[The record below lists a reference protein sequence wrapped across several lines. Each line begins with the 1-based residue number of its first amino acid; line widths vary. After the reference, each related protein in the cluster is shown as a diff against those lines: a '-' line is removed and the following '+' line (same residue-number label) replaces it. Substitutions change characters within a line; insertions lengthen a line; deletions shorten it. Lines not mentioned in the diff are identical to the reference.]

1 MRTHI
6 STHHL
11 ASLAAPL
18 AVAFA
23 LSAPLA
29 VNAGDYNN
37 EHFWSAQP
45 EGTAWVNNYGECWQS
60 LHGPNDLEPCVSAP
74 VAAVPKEFT
83 VRLNFEFD
91 KYRLENIVNDSELQR
106 LDGYIAQVKET
117 PARERISLTGHTDAK
132 GTEEYNY
139 QLGQRRAE
147 TVHDYMVSKGV
158 PAEDIISVES
168 RGKQDMLPGVDI
180 YSVQQRRVKINAE
193 YGG

>member
-1 MRTHI
+1 MRKPIMT
-6 STHHL
+6 SRL
-11 ASLAAPL
+11 ASLAAPF

-23 LSAPLA
+23 LTAPLA
-29 VNAGDYNN
+29 ANASDYMN

-45 EGTAWVNNYGECWQS
+45 EGTAWVTNYGECWQS
-60 LHGPNDLEPCVSAP
+60 LQGPNDLDPCVSAP
-74 VAAVPKEFT
+74 AAVPKEFT

-106 LDGYIAQVKET
+106 LDDYIAQVKET
-117 PARERISLTGHTDAK
+117 PVREQISLTGHTDAK
-132 GTEEYNY
+132 GSEEYNY

-147 TVHDYMVSKGV
+147 TVQEYMVSKGV
-158 PAEDIISVES
+158 PAEDIVSVES
-168 RGKQDMLPGVDI
+168 RGKLDMLPDYDI